1 MKISQAFKLGH
12 RSIASHKR
20 RNLTTIIIVGILFG
34 LLSALIF
41 TVQGTENAIFRA
53 ANETYGEEYY
63 VGFETNVFNEKICRR
78 EPIPDQPNAS
88 NIICPDDTAETS
100 ATIVTENHGE
110 IISQSP
116 GYNLIASPD
125 AFPQYISVN
134 LADAPDDAI
143 TIIASPSQLTDR
155 LAGGAYRLSSLPLP
169 ERAAFVRSL
178 PQYLGTVVSPKGTYA
193 EPVDWYIAG
202 IFPSGEIIHM
212 YSDDKANSPSL
223 NPLDYVIEFLGMNPS
238 GMSSSATL
246 DIDTTANRDRIAYL
260 SEHFSWAENMTSII
274 AKFDS
279 AASAEAFADRYICT
293 DSGYSCNKPFI
304 TGTTFDNRIA
314 LRNASALT
322 WGGLRVAEYII
333 IAIAAIITFFT
344 FIKILSDQ
352 SSEICLYRSLGAS
365 TSDICFIYAAY
376 LIEICLY
383 AITFMLILGLALSGL
398 VSILNTTNISDT
410 LVVAYGRDFP
420 WPKILI
426 GFNVD
431 LLKLMLSLFAVAAL
445 SLLWFVL
452 TKKYQPRKRS

>member
-125 AFPQYISVN
+125 AFPQY
-134 LADAPDDAI
+134 
-143 TIIASPSQLTDR
+143 
-155 LAGGAYRLSSLPLP
+155 
-169 ERAAFVRSL
+169 
-178 PQYLGTVVSPKGTYA
+178 LGTVVSPKGMYA
-193 EPVDWYIAG
+193 EPVDWYLAG

-212 YSDDKANSPSL
+212 YSDDEANSPSL
-223 NPLDYVIEFLGMNPS
+223 NPLDYVIEFLGMNPA

-246 DIDTTANRDRIAYL
+246 DIDTPANRDRIAYL

-344 FIKILSDQ
+344 FIKILGDQ
-352 SSEICLYRSLGAS
+352 SSEIRLYRSLGAS

-398 VSILNTTNISDT
+398 VSILNATNISDT
-410 LVVAYGRDFP
+410 LVVAYGRDFS

-426 GFNVD
+426 GFNID
-431 LLKLMLSLFAVAAL
+431 LLKLMLFLFAVAAL